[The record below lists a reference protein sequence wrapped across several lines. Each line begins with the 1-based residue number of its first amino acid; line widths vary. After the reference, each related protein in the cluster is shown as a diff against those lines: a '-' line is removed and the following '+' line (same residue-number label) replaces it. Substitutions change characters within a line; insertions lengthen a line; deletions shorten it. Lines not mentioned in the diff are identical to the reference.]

1 MREIPGKKINEVR
14 VNELTRVKPEMIV
27 TSCPYC
33 LVMLEDAMKSLGME
47 NIKCLDIIE
56 MIRDRV

>member
-14 VNELTRVKPEMIV
+14 LKELTQANPEIIA

-33 LVMLEDAMKSLGME
+33 LVMLEDGIKSLGIE
-47 NIKCLDIIE
+47 NVKCLDIIE
-56 MIRDRV
+56 MVQDRV